1 MATESGS
8 KSVWRGSIERFV
20 PFVGRKSVSELLTAP
35 LTWLTLFL
43 ILPMA
48 LMAAYSFLQVQNY
61 EVVFE
66 PTLQNYITLLTSELF
81 RTYFINTVVIASIV
95 TVVALLIGYPLA
107 YATAYKAKRPNLWLL
122 LILGPFFTVYL
133 IRVFS
138 WLTVLGRNGLINIL
152 LQALGIIQNPLGWLL
167 YSRFAVVVGLVH
179 AFLPYL
185 VVTIYAT
192 LQGLD
197 TDELEA
203 ARDLGASPLRAF
215 WDVTLPQS
223 LPGIITGALFVFV
236 PSFGAYVTP
245 LLLGGGRVLMLA
257 PLLESFMNLTL
268 NISKAAAGGMLMIV
282 VVVVLTALI
291 FSVVDLEE
299 LFSGSADGPEGG
311 KAE

>member
-1 MATESGS
+1 MATESES
-8 KSVWRGSIERFV
+8 HSRGSIVERFI
-20 PFVGRKSVSELLTAP
+20 PFVGRESLTEYLVGP
-35 LTWLTLFL
+35 LTWLALFL
-43 ILPMA
+43 IIPMA
-48 LMAAYSFLQVQNY
+48 LMVAYSFLQVQNY

-81 RTYFINTVVIASIV
+81 RTYFINTVEIAVIV

-107 YATAYKAKRPNLWLL
+107 YATAYKAKRPSLWLL

-138 WLTVLGRNGLINIL
+138 WLTVLGRNGLINTV
-152 LQALGIIQNPLGWLL
+152 LQALGIIQNPIGWLL
-167 YSRFAVVVGLVH
+167 YSKFAVVVGLVH

-223 LPGIITGALFVFV
+223 LPGVITGALFVFV

-245 LLLGGGRVLMLA
+245 LLLGGGRVSMLA
-257 PLLESFMNLTL
+257 PLLESFTHLTL
-268 NISKAAAGGMLMIV
+268 NISKAAAGGIIMV
-282 VVVVLTALI
+282 AVVVVLTALI
-291 FSVVDLEE
+291 FRVVNLEE
-299 LFSGSADGPEGG
+299 LFSGSVGGAEGG
-311 KAE
+311 ETE